1 MIMWNWKHDGS
12 NDSSIEVDSIS
23 IVNYVINVNKGTF
36 KRYKNVLSGMDLEG
50 ENIVLIVTFL
60 VLISL
65 VYLTGFIVWVCCRHP
80 HTSNDA
86 YDDAD
91 PNVTRKRYLVN
102 SIS

>member
-1 MIMWNWKHDGS
+1 
-12 NDSSIEVDSIS
+12 
-23 IVNYVINVNKGTF
+23 
-36 KRYKNVLSGMDLEG
+36 MDLEG

-86 YDDAD
+86 YDDARDESLSRLEQVEKD
-91 PNVTRKRYLVN
+91 PNVSK
-102 SIS
+102 S